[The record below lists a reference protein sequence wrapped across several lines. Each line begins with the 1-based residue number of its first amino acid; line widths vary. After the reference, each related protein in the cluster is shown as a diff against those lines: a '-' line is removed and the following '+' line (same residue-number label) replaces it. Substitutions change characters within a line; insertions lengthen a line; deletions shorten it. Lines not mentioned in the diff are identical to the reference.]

1 MTRYQGKPFSSLR
14 NSPIRRRW
22 RSGPSWANDLG
33 KVDDLDGP
41 DDVLEWLR
49 SLKAELTFSLLWE
62 LAPGFCLRGCLAQ
75 TCDANSL
82 LGSDSKVPHHCVERF
97 ADRRVSRV
105 EDLCTLGTAP
115 TTKARLVYPHQLARH
130 GRIIFRIPRKSI

>member
-82 LGSDSKVPHHCVERF
+82 LGSDSK
-97 ADRRVSRV
+97 
-105 EDLCTLGTAP
+105 L
-115 TTKARLVYPHQLARH
+115 
-130 GRIIFRIPRKSI
+130 RIIASNVSPIGGSVGLKIYAHWEQPQPRKRG

>member
-49 SLKAELTFSLLWE
+49 SLKAELTFSLLVGAGSGLLSAWV
-62 LAPGFCLRGCLAQ
+62 FS
-75 TCDANSL
+75 ANVRCKFL
-82 LGSDSKVPHHCVERF
+82 IGQRFKVTHHCVERF